1 MTQTT
6 DTAILIVGAG
16 LSGLMAANA
25 LAKRGLRP
33 HVIDKGDVVGGRL
46 ATRRLGNGHAD
57 HGAQFFTV
65 RDAQFQTWVD
75 EWKGQE
81 LVYQW
86 STGWSDGS
94 LAATA
99 PDGFPRYAV
108 RGGMNALAKVLAA
121 QAEAAG
127 ATIRTGVRLTRA
139 TQEQARWVA
148 YDEAGNVYAAQT
160 LVLTPPVPQSV
171 ALLAAGAVELTPA
184 DQTALARIAYAP
196 CLCGLFWVEGDVELP
211 APGAIQRPGEPISW
225 IADNRRKGISDDATV
240 LTVHA
245 GPDWSRHHYDEDDAR
260 LLSLLAEA
268 VTPWLAPHAQ
278 IRDGQL
284 KRWRY
289 ALPTSL
295 HPARYLRGDT
305 LPPLYF
311 AGDAFGGPR
320 VEGAA
325 LSGLAVAAAIV

>member
-6 DTAILIVGAG
+6 DTEILIVGAG

-25 LAKRGLRP
+25 LATRGLRP
-33 HVIDKGDVVGGRL
+33 YVIDKGAVVGGRL
-46 ATRRLGNGHAD
+46 ATRQLENGRAD

-65 RDAQFQTWVD
+65 RDAQFHTWVD
-75 EWKGQE
+75 EWKGQG

-94 LAATA
+94 LAAT
-99 PDGFPRYAV
+99 PSDGFPRYAV
-108 RGGMNALAKVLAA
+108 RGGMNALAHALAA
-121 QAEAAG
+121 QAEDAG
-127 ATIRTGVRLTRA
+127 AMIRTGVGLTRIA
-139 TQEQARWVA
+139 KEYGQWVA
-148 YDEAGNVYAAQT
+148 HDQAGQTFAAQT
-160 LVLTPPVPQSV
+160 LVLTPPVAQSL
-171 ALLAAGAVELTPA
+171 ALLAAGAVDLTPA
-184 DQTALARIAYAP
+184 DRTALARIAYAP
-196 CLCGLFWVEGDVELP
+196 CLCGLFRVEGDVDLP
-211 APGAIQRPGEPISW
+211 EPGAIQRPGEPISW
-225 IADNRRKGISDDATV
+225 IADNRRKGISDDATL

-245 GPDWSRHHYDEDDAR
+245 APDWSRSHFHEGDAR

-278 IRDGQL
+278 IRESQL

-295 HPARYLRGDT
+295 HPARYLRGDAM
-305 LPPLYF
+305 PPLYF

-325 LSGLAVAAAIV
+325 LSGLAVAAAVA